1 MFTYNLGKKTKG
13 DTHMGFGEKLFRLR
27 KEKGL
32 SQEALA
38 EKLNTT
44 RQAVSKWENG
54 QGFPET
60 EKLIMIGNVFEVS
73 LDYLLKETAE
83 QSNEKENGYY
93 VSKEMAE
100 GHVVYGQKI
109 SKYIALGFSLLILS
123 TIPYLLFKENAT
135 MSTFLVIIIAVLGI
149 GAMMASVTIE
159 ESRYNVLKKEELL
172 FDQNFLK
179 ELTKRYA
186 TIKKKYTAVVIV
198 GFCFIAA
205 GAIPFLFE
213 KKRITSGELAQYY
226 PYCVVLIAIGVYL
239 FVRVLGVLE
248 TYRILVENKEYS
260 NRFIFKLKKKVRKKV
275 DSL

>member
-1 MFTYNLGKKTKG
+1 
-13 DTHMGFGEKLFRLR
+13 MGFGEKLFKLR

-83 QSNEKENGYY
+83 QSNEKEHGYY

-100 GHVVYGQKI
+100 GYIVYGQKI

-123 TIPYLLFKENAT
+123 TIPYLLFKEDPT
-135 MSTFLVIIIAVLGI
+135 MSTFLIIIIAVLGI
-149 GAMMASVTIE
+149 GAMMVSVTTVTIE

-179 ELTKRYA
+179 ELTKRYEV
-186 TIKKKYTAVVIV
+186 IKKKYAAVMIV

-213 KKRITSGELAQYY
+213 KKHITSGELVQYY

-239 FVRVLGVLE
+239 FVRVVGVWE
-248 TYRILVENKEYS
+248 MYRILVENKEYS
-260 NRFIFKLKKKVRKKV
+260 NRIIFKLKKKVRDKV
-275 DSL
+275 DNF

>member
-1 MFTYNLGKKTKG
+1 
-13 DTHMGFGEKLFRLR
+13 MGFGEKLFKLR

-100 GHVVYGQKI
+100 GYVVYGQKI

-135 MSTFLVIIIAVLGI
+135 LSTFLVIIIAVLGI
-149 GAMMASVTIE
+149 GAMMVPVTLE

-186 TIKKKYTAVVIV
+186 TIKKKYAAVVIG

-213 KKRITSGELAQYY
+213 KKRITSGELVQYY

>member
-1 MFTYNLGKKTKG
+1 MLTYNLVKKTKG
-13 DTHMGFGEKLFRLR
+13 DTHMGFGEKLFKLR

-44 RQAVSKWENG
+44 RQAVSKWENA

-83 QSNEKENGYY
+83 QSNENVDGYY

-100 GHVVYGQKI
+100 GYIVYGQKI

-123 TIPYLLFKENAT
+123 TIPYLLFKESAT

-149 GAMMASVTIE
+149 GAMMVPVTIE
-159 ESRYNVLKKEELL
+159 ESRYNVLTKEELL

-186 TIKKKYTAVVIV
+186 TIKKKYAAVMIV
-198 GFCFIAA
+198 GFCFIVA

-213 KKRITSGELAQYY
+213 KKHITSGELVQYY

-239 FVRVLGVLE
+239 FVRVVGVWE
-248 TYRILVENKEYS
+248 MYRILVENKEYS
-260 NRFIFKLKKKVRKKV
+260 NRFIFKLKKKVREKV
-275 DSL
+275 DNF

>member
-1 MFTYNLGKKTKG
+1 MFTYNLVKKTKG
-13 DTHMGFGEKLFRLR
+13 DTHMGFGEKLFKLR

-73 LDYLLKETAE
+73 LDYLLKENAE

-100 GHVVYGQKI
+100 GYIVYGQKI

-123 TIPYLLFKENAT
+123 TIPYLLFKEDVT
-135 MSTFLVIIIAVLGI
+135 MSTFLVIIIAVFGI
-149 GAMMASVTIE
+149 GAMMVPVTIE

-179 ELTKRYA
+179 EFTKRYA
-186 TIKKKYTAVVIV
+186 IIKKKYAAVMIV

-213 KKRITSGELAQYY
+213 KKHITSGELVQYY

-248 TYRILVENKEYS
+248 VYRILVENKEYS
-260 NRFIFKLKKKVRKKV
+260 NRLIFKLKKKVREKV
-275 DSL
+275 DNF

>member
-1 MFTYNLGKKTKG
+1 MFTYNLVKKTKG
-13 DTHMGFGEKLFRLR
+13 DTHMEFGEKLFKLR

-100 GHVVYGQKI
+100 GYIVYGQKI

-149 GAMMASVTIE
+149 GAMMVPVTIE

-172 FDQNFLK
+172 FDPNFLK

-186 TIKKKYTAVVIV
+186 TIKKKYAAVVIV
-198 GFCFIAA
+198 GLCFIAA
-205 GAIPFLFE
+205 GTIPFLFE
-213 KKRITSGELAQYY
+213 KKRITSGELVQYY
-226 PYCVVLIAIGVYL
+226 PYCVVLIAIGFYL

-260 NRFIFKLKKKVRKKV
+260 NRVIFKLKKKVRKKV
-275 DSL
+275 DSF

>member
-13 DTHMGFGEKLFRLR
+13 DTQMGFGEKLFKLR

-83 QSNEKENGYY
+83 QSNENVDGYY
-93 VSKEMAE
+93 VSQEMAE
-100 GHVVYGQKI
+100 GYVVYGQKI

-149 GAMMASVTIE
+149 GAMMVPATIE

-172 FDQNFLK
+172 FDQKFLK

-186 TIKKKYTAVVIV
+186 VIKKKYAAVMII

-205 GAIPFLFE
+205 GAIPFVFE
-213 KKRITSGELAQYY
+213 KKHITSGELVQYY

-248 TYRILVENKEYS
+248 VYRILVENKEYS
-260 NRFIFKLKKKVRKKV
+260 NRLIFKLKKKVREKV
-275 DSL
+275 DNF

>member
-1 MFTYNLGKKTKG
+1 
-13 DTHMGFGEKLFRLR
+13 MGFDEKLFKLR

-73 LDYLLKETAE
+73 LDYLLKENAE

-100 GHVVYGQKI
+100 GYIAYGQKI

-135 MSTFLVIIIAVLGI
+135 MSTFLVIIVAVLGI
-149 GAMMASVTIE
+149 GAMMVPVTIE

-179 ELTKRYA
+179 EFTKRYA
-186 TIKKKYTAVVIV
+186 IIKKKYAAVMIV

-213 KKRITSGELAQYY
+213 KKHITSGELVQYY

-248 TYRILVENKEYS
+248 AYRILVENKEYS
-260 NRFIFKLKKKVRKKV
+260 NRLIFKLKKKVREKV
-275 DSL
+275 DNF

>member
-1 MFTYNLGKKTKG
+1 MFTYNLVKKTKG
-13 DTHMGFGEKLFRLR
+13 DTHMGFGEKLFKLR

-100 GHVVYGQKI
+100 GYVVYGQKI

-149 GAMMASVTIE
+149 GAMMVPVTIE

-186 TIKKKYTAVVIV
+186 TIKKKYAAVVIA

-213 KKRITSGELAQYY
+213 KKRITSGELVQYY

-260 NRFIFKLKKKVRKKV
+260 NRFIFKLKKKVREKV
-275 DSL
+275 DNF

>member
-1 MFTYNLGKKTKG
+1 
-13 DTHMGFGEKLFRLR
+13 
-27 KEKGL
+27 
-32 SQEALA
+32 
-38 EKLNTT
+38 
-44 RQAVSKWENG
+44 
-54 QGFPET
+54 
-60 EKLIMIGNVFEVS
+60 MIGNVFEVS

-83 QSNEKENGYY
+83 QSNENVEGYY
-93 VSKEMAE
+93 VSQEMAE
-100 GHVVYGQKI
+100 GYVVYGQKI

-149 GAMMASVTIE
+149 GAMMVPVTIE

-186 TIKKKYTAVVIV
+186 TIKKKYAAVIII

-213 KKRITSGELAQYY
+213 KSISLQGISAVLPLLCCTYCY
-226 PYCVVLIAIGVYL
+226 PSLSFCSCVRSIRGV
-239 FVRVLGVLE
+239 
-248 TYRILVENKEYS
+248 S
-260 NRFIFKLKKKVRKKV
+260 NFSRK
-275 DSL
+275 

>member
-13 DTHMGFGEKLFRLR
+13 DTHMGFGEKLFKLR

-83 QSNEKENGYY
+83 QSNENVDGYY
-93 VSKEMAE
+93 VSQEMAE
-100 GHVVYGQKI
+100 GYIVYGQKI

-149 GAMMASVTIE
+149 GAMMAPVTIE

-179 ELTKRYA
+179 ELTKRYVI
-186 TIKKKYTAVVIV
+186 IKKKYAAVMIV

-205 GAIPFLFE
+205 GVIPFLFE
-213 KKRITSGELAQYY
+213 KKHITSGELVQYY

-239 FVRVLGVLE
+239 FVRVLGVWE
-248 TYRILVENKEYS
+248 IYRILVENKEYS

>member
-1 MFTYNLGKKTKG
+1 MFAYNLVKKTKG
-13 DTHMGFGEKLFRLR
+13 DTHMGFGEKLFKLR

-83 QSNEKENGYY
+83 QINETEHGYY
-93 VSKEMAE
+93 VSTEMAE
-100 GHVVYGQKI
+100 GYIVYGQKI

-123 TIPYLLFKENAT
+123 TIPYLLFKEDVT

-149 GAMMASVTIE
+149 GAMMVPATIE
-159 ESRYNVLKKEELL
+159 ESRYNVLKKKNYYL
-172 FDQNFLK
+172 
-179 ELTKRYA
+179 
-186 TIKKKYTAVVIV
+186 IKT
-198 GFCFIAA
+198 F
-205 GAIPFLFE
+205 
-213 KKRITSGELAQYY
+213 
-226 PYCVVLIAIGVYL
+226 
-239 FVRVLGVLE
+239 
-248 TYRILVENKEYS
+248 
-260 NRFIFKLKKKVRKKV
+260 
-275 DSL
+275 

>member
-1 MFTYNLGKKTKG
+1 MFTYNLVKKEKG
-13 DTHMGFGEKLFRLR
+13 DTHMGFGEKLFKLR

-38 EKLNTT
+38 ENLNTT

-60 EKLIMIGNVFEVS
+60 EKLIMIGNIFEVS

-100 GHVVYGQKI
+100 GYVVYGQKI

-149 GAMMASVTIE
+149 GAMMVPVTIE

-172 FDQNFLK
+172 FHQNFLK

-186 TIKKKYTAVVIV
+186 TIKKKYAAVAIV
-198 GFCFIAA
+198 GFCFIAV

-213 KKRITSGELAQYY
+213 KKHITSGELVQYY
-226 PYCVVLIAIGVYL
+226 PYCVVLIAIGFYL

-248 TYRILVENKEYS
+248 TYKLLVENEEYS

-275 DSL
+275 DSF